1 MRLFDDIK
9 QIDTLIADGKLN
21 PIYLQEGLEDEIRFI
36 PIQKLTQ
43 MLHSYSVGKL
53 ELPEE
58 QLKALISDIDTLK
71 ANNIWNVSEEQKTL
85 SKCKKS
91 LEDAEAY
98 KMLSA
103 SDKAKYYAEFYKQF
117 EI

>member
-1 MRLFDDIK
+1 MEAK
-9 QIDTLIADGKLN
+9 LIKLN
-21 PIYLQEGLEDEIRFI
+21 PIYIENGLEGLVDVI
-36 PIQKLTQ
+36 PTQSLTSI
-43 MLHSYSVGKL
+43 LFRYSIDKL
-53 ELPEE
+53 ELTEE

-71 ANNIWNVSEEQKTL
+71 SHNLWDEVTEQQTL
-85 SKCKKS
+85 KQCKKS

-103 SDKAKYYAEFYKQF
+103 SDKAKYDAELYKQF

>member
-1 MRLFDDIK
+1 MEAK
-9 QIDTLIADGKLN
+9 LIKLN
-21 PIYLQEGLEDEIRFI
+21 PIYIENGLEGLVDVI
-36 PIQKLTQ
+36 PTQSLTSI
-43 MLHSYSVGKL
+43 LFRYSIGKL
-53 ELPEE
+53 ELTEE

-71 ANNIWNVSEEQKTL
+71 SHNLWDEVTEQQTL
-85 SKCKKS
+85 KQCKKS

-103 SDKAKYYAEFYKQF
+103 SDKAKYDAELYKQF

>member
-1 MRLFDDIK
+1 METK
-9 QIDTLIADGKLN
+9 LIKLN
-21 PIYLQEGLEDEIRFI
+21 PIYIENGLEGLVDVI
-36 PIQKLTQ
+36 PTQSLTSI
-43 MLHSYSVGKL
+43 LFRYSIDKL
-53 ELPEE
+53 ELTEE

-71 ANNIWNVSEEQKTL
+71 SHNLWDEVTEQQTL
-85 SKCKKS
+85 KQCKKS

-103 SDKAKYYAEFYKQF
+103 SDKAKYDAELYKQF